1 MKALHPTHSSELYD
15 SLQSVQDNGLT
26 DCNLSLSVEF
36 QTFSSRTPPESI
48 VIHSASHSYKKMLEG
63 LAEESLDVLSDFS
76 FTEEEKKKFPAS
88 PDALHSKKAYAARCT
103 PAAYEERISTIYT
116 NLSSDSSKLFFT
128 RNSMVSDRQTPDFET
143 TKKQVQKSVRRSSML
158 IQSSLG
164 MLPSQAFCPT
174 CNAEVATDPVLK
186 LRDMTWMNKVSY
198 FFNMFRCCSRGSLN
212 HYYEVDNICRRCRSS
227 LGTVDCDLT
236 HTLS

>member
-1 MKALHPTHSSELYD
+1 MKALHPAHSSELYD
-15 SLQSVQDNGLT
+15 SLQSVKDNGLT

-48 VIHSASHSYKKMLEG
+48 VINSASHSYKKMLEG
-63 LAEESLDVLSDFS
+63 LGAESPDVLSDFS
-76 FTEEEKKKFPAS
+76 FTEEEKMKFPQS
-88 PDALHSKKAYAARCT
+88 PAALNTKKAYAARCS
-103 PAAYEERISTIYT
+103 PAVFEERISTIYT
-116 NLSSDSSKLFFT
+116 NLSSDSSKHVFT
-128 RNSMVSDRQTPDFET
+128 RNSVLSDRQTPDFET
-143 TKKQVQKSVRRSSML
+143 TKKQVRKSVRRPSML

-164 MLPSQAFCPT
+164 MLPSQAFCPN

-198 FFNMFRCCSRGSLN
+198 FFNMFRCCARGSLN
-212 HYYEVDNICRRCRSS
+212 NYYEVDNICRRCRRS
-227 LGTVDCDLT
+227 LGTVDCDIS